1 MFIPKRSYKI
11 KAFYLSF
18 IRARALESGLAQV
31 FWNIMAR
38 FNSWLIIC
46 AHLISI
52 AIIMVQSQKG
62 KWNMDTSPDCELSDD
77 QWNLIAWYFERVS
90 YLEVTQIV
98 TSDHYHRRASR
109 FCDYA
114 IKKLAELTNIEYQT
128 FIVDYNFKDDDIP
141 PQSNTYTW
149 HEERFEPRHTI
160 MTGNV
165 SRQPYR
171 TPWIQDTIETAKER
185 FKTAYRV
192 REDEPDFGSVVIAES
207 VEVFDHYL
215 NGDARH
221 PFYGKRAHY
230 ALIVHKP
237 INDTTWHD
245 YASSVMAKMWKV
257 HGILN
262 AIILSSCN
270 KENVSS
276 IGSMPTAQPNNFF
289 ET

>member
-1 MFIPKRSYKI
+1 
-11 KAFYLSF
+11 
-18 IRARALESGLAQV
+18 
-31 FWNIMAR
+31 MAK

-46 AHLISI
+46 AHLFSI

-98 TSDHYHRRASR
+98 TSEHYHRRASR

-192 REDEPDFGSVVIAES
+192 REDEPDFGSVVIADN

-237 INDTTWHD
+237 INDTTWHG

-276 IGSMPTAQPNNFF
+276 IGSMPTAQPSKFF
-289 ET
+289 ETYYC